1 MHVGEGGA
9 HPRMRP
15 GGGVRAVMAA
25 VLGRLVLVGAVLR
38 RLPVAALAALAGL
51 ALLSACEGPGRDPHP
66 LPSGLV
72 RLDLAERARE
82 PVSPEDLRAPRWD
95 AARTAGLDWQAV
107 ALPLHEHRPAAQGFD
122 HGGSQTIEWF
132 RLRVS
137 LPRVLGN
144 DGEPLPLAVYV
155 PRVVGG
161 ALTVT
166 LDGRLLLD
174 NRPQRREQWNRP
186 LLVPIPPDLLPPPG
200 VRSELVLGI
209 PRPLPLAG
217 QALSRVWV
225 GPVAEV
231 EPLWATR
238 HALQQTGPQVASL
251 VILVLGAFSAAFW
264 LRRRHERA
272 YLLFAVVAALWW
284 VRNLHYHVDHPTQAW
299 SWLWFWWLT
308 HASLSWILVVSWFFA
323 MRFHER
329 PRPWLGRALLAFT
342 AAVSLLSLPVWP
354 WQGDTLVLQ
363 HLCNAVVAVI
373 VTSVLTHDA
382 WRQPS
387 RELWAITLAQWAGL
401 ALGLHDLLLVSL
413 RLTPESVYLMPY
425 ASMLLFTAFLF
436 AVQRRYVGAIEAVE
450 RANLTLERT
459 LAERQ
464 AELDRSWQRLRDAER
479 EQAVLRERQRLM
491 RDMHDGVGSALM
503 SAMVLVEQ
511 GRLETAA
518 VAALLRECMD
528 DLKLVIDS
536 MEPVDHDLIALLAS
550 LRYRLGRRMEQSG
563 VRLRWEVADL
573 PPLPWL
579 DASAALQVLRIVQE
593 VLTNVLKHA
602 GARTVTLRT
611 AVRQDEAGRDWVRV
625 TIEDDGAG
633 FDPAA
638 AQATGKGRG
647 LRNLRGRAESLRGR
661 LDIES
666 GAGGTAVRLDLPLA
680 PATP

>member
-1 MHVGEGGA
+1 MHVGEGAA
-9 HPRMRP
+9 HPGRRL
-15 GGGVRAVMAA
+15 GRRASRAAA
-25 VLGRLVLVGAVLR
+25 VLVRAA
-38 RLPVAALAALAGL
+38 AALAAHARAAL
-51 ALLSACEGPGRDPHP
+51 ALAFLLPALAVLSGCEGPGRDPHP

-132 RLRVS
+132 RLRVT
-137 LPRVLGN
+137 LPRVLGR
-144 DGEPLPLAVYV
+144 DGEPVPLGLYV

-186 LLVPIPPDLLPPPG
+186 LLVPIPADLLPPPG
-200 VRSELVLGI
+200 VRSELVLGL

-225 GPVAEV
+225 GPLAEV
-231 EPLWATR
+231 EPLWDTR
-238 HALQQTGPQVASL
+238 QGLQQTGPEVASL

-272 YLLFAVVAALWW
+272 YLLFAVVAGLWW
-284 VRNLHYHVDHPTQAW
+284 VRNLHYHVDHPEQAW

-323 MRFHER
+323 SRFHDR
-329 PRPWLGRALLAFT
+329 RRPWLARGLLAFT
-342 AAVSLLSLPVWP
+342 AAVSLASLPVWP

-363 HLCNAVVAVI
+363 HLCNAVVAVL
-373 VTSVLTHDA
+373 VSAVLTHDA

-401 ALGLHDLLLVSL
+401 ALGVHDLLLVSL
-413 RLTPESVYLMPY
+413 RITPESVYLMPY

-450 RANLTLERT
+450 QANLTLERT

-511 GRLETAA
+511 GRLDAAA

-536 MEPVDHDLIALLAS
+536 MEPVDHDLLALLAS

-602 GARTVTLRT
+602 GAHNVTLRT
-611 AVRQDEAGRDWVRV
+611 ALRRDEAGRDWVRV
-625 TIEDDGAG
+625 TIEDDGRG
-633 FDPAA
+633 FDPAT
-638 AQATGKGRG
+638 AQSTGKGRG
-647 LRNLRGRAESLRGR
+647 LRNLHGRAESLRGD
-661 LDIES
+661 LVIES
-666 GAGGTAVRLDLPLA
+666 GPGGTVVRLDLPVRVD
-680 PATP
+680 PA